1 LLATSA
7 LTAGYEFPT
16 DSRAVGDRVA
26 AARDFI
32 EADIFDGD
40 LEKWGSAYFEALDVL
55 GSEGDDSVFEL
66 VLPTFLHNPTAS
78 LLSENFRYLRRFA
91 ARFFFAGALVIALGR
106 QSVRIPYHNYY
117 CYRLGAYGREY
128 SPALK
133 ELARFD
139 AVDKNL
145 EWYWRL
151 GAMMCL
157 NSFDLSSSEL
167 DDIARSI
174 EDEENPA
181 LLRAGYV
188 LLRQRPADHED
199 ETIPKLSLSRS
210 ARNEC
215 LAEYFIQATT
225 RRKTGRALLAEI
237 SETPAGSPLFID
249 RLHQLDLLKNNRE
262 VKDEFLCILD
272 QKISECDL
280 SWAKLLMRLEGIRNR
295 RVT

>member
-1 LLATSA
+1 
-7 LTAGYEFPT
+7 
-16 DSRAVGDRVA
+16 
-26 AARDFI
+26 
-32 EADIFDGD
+32 
-40 LEKWGSAYFEALDVL
+40 
-55 GSEGDDSVFEL
+55 
-66 VLPTFLHNPTAS
+66 
-78 LLSENFRYLRRFA
+78 
-91 ARFFFAGALVIALGR
+91 
-106 QSVRIPYHNYY
+106 
-117 CYRLGAYGREY
+117 
-128 SPALK
+128 
-133 ELARFD
+133 
-139 AVDKNL
+139 
-145 EWYWRL
+145 
-151 GAMMCL
+151 MMCL